1 MTRNYF
7 SKKNIGPYFVSD
19 HITDKEKDVEVSIEL
34 FVYRVLRI
42 ALFIPRRFWA
52 GILALCGPFV
62 KGRKRRGI

>member
-19 HITDKEKDVEVSIEL
+19 HITDNEKHVEVSIEL

-42 ALFIPRRFWA
+42 ALFIPRRFWRA
-52 GILALCGPFV
+52 VQRLLGGESKNI
-62 KGRKRRGI
+62 